1 MNTPHIAPPPAP
13 PRGSPRRDRTTSARG
28 AGLRAG
34 VALLRAL
41 AAAGAFAAAAAPPA
55 RALAEEPRAAGVDL
69 VVDGAP
75 WTLDPD
81 AVRAAVERELGAGVT
96 LARAAAAGRPT
107 LVLRGEP
114 DGRVTL
120 SYSAADGRRIE
131 RTIDIPGDPD
141 RAAEAIALLA
151 GNLVRDEAAELAATF
166 GKRAPEAPP
175 AAQPEPAAPPA
186 PPAAVGQAAPAGAA
200 RQAQAARSSQPAR
213 PAPPE
218 PPRCSAP
225 GAKHVFLGAD
235 IAPFVGTSTYDGTN
249 VVRRYS
255 LNLVGGYTAG
265 ISGIEVGAGVNIA
278 SSFVCGVQLAA
289 GANLALGPARGTQLA
304 AGLNLARSLSG
315 VQFGSIN
322 VAAGPVS
329 GAQGGLFN
337 VAVGAVD
344 GAQLGAINFAA
355 GASADLQLGVA
366 NAAVSDATDVQLG
379 AINVAVGAATDVQLG
394 LANVAVSKST
404 DTQLSLINVA
414 AGESTDV
421 QLGLVNV
428 ATGKVEGTQIG
439 LVNYADDAQFSFGLL
454 NFIRNGRNHVDVWGT
469 ESGIVM
475 AGLKHGS
482 VHIHNIYGVG
492 VRLARDPLLAFSLGL
507 GGRMRL
513 RERAFIDVDLL
524 GYSLLEPSTGNLSAV
539 MGQARALLGYR
550 LSPKLAVFGGP
561 SYNVANGATA
571 EESQLSPYGSKAL
584 GEGDTV
590 NPWRGWPGIVLGVE
604 AF

>member
-1 MNTPHIAPPPAP
+1 MNTPHIAPPPAA
-13 PRGSPRRDRTTSARG
+13 PRGSPRRDRKMSARG

-96 LARAAAAGRPT
+96 PVPAAAAGRPT

-120 SYSAADGRRIE
+120 SYTAADGRRIE
-131 RTIDIPGDPD
+131 RTIDIPGEPD

-151 GNLVRDEAAELAATF
+151 GNLVRDEAAELAASF

-175 AAQPEPAAPPA
+175 AQPEPAAPPA
-186 PPAAVGQAAPAGAA
+186 PPAAGGQAAPAGAA
-200 RQAQAARSSQPAR
+200 RPAQPARSSQPA
-213 PAPPE
+213 PPE
-218 PPRCSAP
+218 PARCSLP
-225 GAKHVFLGAD
+225 GAKDVYLGGD
-235 IAPFVGTSTYDGTN
+235 IVPFVGTSTIDGTN

-255 LNLVGGYTAG
+255 LNLLGGYTAG
-265 ISGIEVGAGVNIA
+265 ISGIEAGAGVNIA
-278 SSFVCGVQLAA
+278 SSFVCGAQLAA
-289 GANLALGPARGTQLA
+289 GANLALGPARGAQLA

-315 VQFGSIN
+315 AQVGSIN

-329 GAQGGLFN
+329 GAQGGVLN
-337 VAVGAVD
+337 VAAGAVD
-344 GAQLGAINFAA
+344 GAQLGAINVAA
-355 GASADLQLGVA
+355 GALADLQIGVA
-366 NAAVSDATDVQLG
+366 NAAVSDATGVQLG
-379 AINVAVGAATDVQLG
+379 AINLAVGAATDVQLG
-394 LANVAVSKST
+394 LVNVAAGEWT

-414 AGESTDV
+414 AGASTDV

-439 LVNYADDAQFSFGLL
+439 LVNYADASQFSLGLL

-482 VHIHNIYGVG
+482 VHVHNIYGVG
-492 VRLARDPLLAFSLGL
+492 VRVAGDRPLLAFSLGL
-507 GGRMRL
+507 GGRFHL
-513 RERAFIDVDLL
+513 RERAFIDLEVL
-524 GYSLLEPSTGNLSAV
+524 GYSLLEPSTGNLSAW
-539 MGQARALLGYR
+539 MTQARALLGYR
-550 LSPKLAVFGGP
+550 LFPGLAVFGGP

-571 EESQLSPYGSKAL
+571 EEGQLSPYGSKAL

-590 NPWRGWPGIVLGVE
+590 NPWRGWPGLVLGVE

>member
-13 PRGSPRRDRTTSARG
+13 PRGSPRRDRTMSARG

-131 RTIDIPGDPD
+131 RTIDLPGDPD

-151 GNLVRDEAAELAATF
+151 GNLVRDEAAELAASF

-175 AAQPEPAAPPA
+175 AQPEPAAPPA
-186 PPAAVGQAAPAGAA
+186 PPPAGGQAAPAGAA
-200 RQAQAARSSQPAR
+200 RPAQAARSSR

-218 PPRCSAP
+218 PPRCSLP

-235 IAPFVGTSTYDGTN
+235 FAPFVGTSTFDGTN

-265 ISGIEVGAGVNIA
+265 ISGIEAGGGVNIA
-278 SSFVCGVQLAA
+278 SSFVCGTQLAA
-289 GANLALGPARGTQLA
+289 GANLALGPARGAQIA
-304 AGLNLARSLSG
+304 AGFNLARSLSG
-315 VQFGSIN
+315 AQVGSIN

-329 GAQGGLFN
+329 GAQGGVLN
-337 VAVGAVD
+337 VAAGAVD

-355 GASADLQLGVA
+355 GAAADLQLGVV
-366 NAAVSDATDVQLG
+366 NAAVSDATGVQLG
-379 AINVAVGAATDVQLG
+379 AINLAVGAATDVQLG
-394 LANVAVSKST
+394 LVNVAAGQWT

-414 AGESTDV
+414 AGASTDV

-439 LVNYADDAQFSFGLL
+439 LVNYADASQFSFGLL
-454 NFIRNGRNHVDVWGT
+454 NFIRNGRTHVDVWGT

-482 VHIHNIYGVG
+482 VHVHNIYGVG
-492 VRLARDPLLAFSLGL
+492 VRVAGDRPLLAFSLGL
-507 GGRMRL
+507 GGRFHL
-513 RERAFIDVDLL
+513 RERAFIDLDVL
-524 GYSLLEPSTGNLSAV
+524 GYSLVEPSTGNLSAW
-539 MGQARALLGYR
+539 MTQARALLGYR
-550 LSPKLAVFGGP
+550 LSPELAVFGGP
-561 SYNVANGATA
+561 SYNVANGATV
-571 EESQLSPYGSKAL
+571 EESELSPYGSKAL
-584 GEGDTV
+584 GDVDTV
-590 NPWRGWPGIVLGVE
+590 NPWRGWPGLVLGVE

>member
-13 PRGSPRRDRTTSARG
+13 PRGSPRRDRSTSARG

-34 VALLRAL
+34 VVLLRAL

-151 GNLVRDEAAELAATF
+151 GNLVRDEAAELAASF

-186 PPAAVGQAAPAGAA
+186 PPAAGGQAAGAA
-200 RQAQAARSSQPAR
+200 RPAQAARPSPPAR

-218 PPRCSAP
+218 PPRCSLP

-235 IAPFVGTSTYDGTN
+235 IVPFVGTSALDGAN

-255 LNLVGGYTAG
+255 LNLAGGYTAG
-265 ISGIEVGAGVNIA
+265 ISSFEAGAGVNIA
-278 SSFVCGVQLAA
+278 SSFVCGVQLAG
-289 GANLALGPARGTQLA
+289 GANLALGPARGAQLA

-315 VQFGSIN
+315 AQVGSIN

-329 GAQGGLFN
+329 GAQGGVLN
-337 VAVGAVD
+337 VAAGGVD

-355 GASADLQLGVA
+355 GASADLQIGVA
-366 NAAVSDATDVQLG
+366 NAAVSDATGVQLG
-379 AINVAVGAATDVQLG
+379 AINLAVGAATDVQLG
-394 LANVAVSKST
+394 LANVAAGESA

-421 QLGLVNV
+421 QLGLINV

-439 LVNYADDAQFSFGLL
+439 LVNYADASQSSFGLL
-454 NFIRNGRNHVDVWGT
+454 NVIRNGRTHVDVWGT

-482 VHIHNIYGVG
+482 VHVHNIYGVG
-492 VRLARDPLLAFSLGL
+492 VRVAGDRPLLALSLGL
-507 GGRMRL
+507 GGRFRL
-513 RERAFIDVDLL
+513 RERAFIDLDLL
-524 GYSLLEPSTGNLSAV
+524 GYSLLEPSTGNVSA
-539 MGQARALLGYR
+539 MMTQARALLGYR
-550 LSPKLAVFGGP
+550 LFPDLAVFGGP

-584 GEGDTV
+584 GDVDSV

>member
-13 PRGSPRRDRTTSARG
+13 PRGSPRRDRKTPARR

-34 VALLRAL
+34 VVLLRAL

-131 RTIDIPGDPD
+131 RTIDLPEDPD

-151 GNLVRDEAAELAATF
+151 GNLVRDEAAELAASF

-175 AAQPEPAAPPA
+175 AAQPEPAPPSA
-186 PPAAVGQAAPAGAA
+186 PPAAGEQAAPAGAA
-200 RQAQAARSSQPAR
+200 RGAQAARPSQPAR
-213 PAPPE
+213 PE
-218 PPRCSAP
+218 PPRCSLP
-225 GAKHVFLGAD
+225 GAKNVFLGAD
-235 IAPFVGTSTYDGTN
+235 IAPFVGTSTFDGTN

-255 LNLVGGYTAG
+255 LNLAGGYTAG
-265 ISGIEVGAGVNIA
+265 IAGLEAGVGVNIA
-278 SSFVCGVQLAA
+278 SSFLCGAQLAA
-289 GANLALGPARGTQLA
+289 GANLALGPARGAQIAL
-304 AGLNLARSLSG
+304 GLNLARSLSG
-315 VQFGSIN
+315 AQVGSIN
-322 VAAGPVS
+322 VAAGAVD
-329 GAQGGLFN
+329 GAQGGVLN
-337 VAVGAVD
+337 VAAGAVD
-344 GAQLGAINFAA
+344 GAQIGAINVAA

-366 NAAVSDATDVQLG
+366 NAAVSDATGVQLG
-379 AINVAVGAATDVQLG
+379 AINLAVGAATDVQIG
-394 LANVAVSKST
+394 LANLAASRST

-421 QLGLVNV
+421 QIGLLNV
-428 ATGKVEGTQIG
+428 ATGKVEGMQIG
-439 LVNYADDAQFSFGLL
+439 IVNYADDSPFSLGLL
-454 NFIRNGRNHVDVWGT
+454 NFIRNGRLHVDVWGM
-469 ESGIVM
+469 ESGIAM
-475 AGLKHGS
+475 AGLKNGS
-482 VHIHNIYGVG
+482 DHFHNIYGIG
-492 VRLARDPLLAFSLGL
+492 VRLSGDHPRMVFSLGL
-507 GGRMRL
+507 GGRISL
-513 RERAFIDVDLL
+513 GERAYADLDLL
-524 GYSLLEPSTGNLSAV
+524 GYSIHEPSTANPSASLV
-539 MGQARALLGYR
+539 QARAVLGVR
-550 LSPKLAVFGGP
+550 LFPELAVFGGP
-561 SYNVANGATA
+561 SYNVAFGDTA
-571 EESQLSPYGSKAL
+571 EDARLSPYGSTSFA
-584 GEGDTV
+584 DSADDV
-590 NPWRGWPGIVLGVE
+590 NPWRGWPGIVVGVE